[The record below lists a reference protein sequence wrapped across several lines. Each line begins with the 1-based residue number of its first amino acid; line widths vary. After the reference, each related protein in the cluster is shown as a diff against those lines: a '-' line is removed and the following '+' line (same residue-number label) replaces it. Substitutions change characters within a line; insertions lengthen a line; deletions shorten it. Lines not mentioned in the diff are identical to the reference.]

1 MNDNKDENKHEHLEK
16 LRKDYDMHALDE
28 TAVYEDPIRQFQ
40 KWFQDAMDA
49 GEIEPNIMVLA
60 TATPEG
66 VPSARVVLLKGA
78 DEEGF
83 RFYTNYNS
91 KKGEEIALNS
101 NVSIV
106 FLWQS
111 VQRQVRIQGLAYP
124 LSEAESTKYFQSRPK
139 DSQIGAWASPQ
150 SKVVESRAV
159 LENAVEKLT
168 EQYANQEVLPKP
180 IHWGGYVVKPYQ
192 IEFWQGRTSRLH
204 DRLRYTLSELNP
216 KKWTIERLAP

>member
-1 MNDNKDENKHEHLEK
+1 MDDNKHEHLEN

-28 TAVYEDPIRQFQ
+28 TAVFEDPIRQFQ
-40 KWFQDAMDA
+40 KWFQEASEQ

-111 VQRQVRIQGLAYP
+111 VQRQVCIQGLAYR
-124 LSEAESTKYFQSRPK
+124 LSDAEATKYFQSRPK

-150 SKVVESRAV
+150 SKVIDNRSTLES
-159 LENAVEKLT
+159 AVEKL
-168 EQYANQEVLPKP
+168 EVQYANEEVLPKP
-180 IHWGGYVVKPYQ
+180 SYWGGYVVKPYQ

>member
-1 MNDNKDENKHEHLEK
+1 MDDNKHEHLEK

-40 KWFQDAMDA
+40 KWFQDAMEA

-78 DEEGF
+78 DDQGF

-106 FLWQS
+106 FMWQS

-139 DSQIGAWASPQ
+139 ESQIGAWASPQ
-150 SKVVESRAV
+150 SKVIEGRTI
-159 LENAVEKLT
+159 LENKVEQLV

-180 IHWGGYVVKPYQ
+180 PHWGGYVVKPYQ